1 MKKILL
7 VTHGQFCE
15 GIKSSLDVIISDS
28 SMVDTIAI
36 TVSESPD
43 EIKEKIKNYIDTVD
57 EKTPIFIITDIP
69 AGSTTTNAA
78 NFVPYREN
86 IHLVTGLNLGM
97 LLAIALQPVEEG
109 NVKEN
114 IHSILEE
121 AKNTI
126 VYVNDMFS
134 QN

>member
-1 MKKILL
+1 
-7 VTHGQFCE
+7 
-15 GIKSSLDVIISDS
+15 
-28 SMVDTIAI
+28 
-36 TVSESPD
+36 
-43 EIKEKIKNYIDTVD
+43 
-57 EKTPIFIITDIP
+57 
-69 AGSTTTNAA
+69 
-78 NFVPYREN
+78 
-86 IHLVTGLNLGM
+86 M

-109 NVKEN
+109 NVREN

>member
-43 EIKEKIKNYIDTVD
+43 EIKE
-57 EKTPIFIITDIP
+57 
-69 AGSTTTNAA
+69 NA
-78 NFVPYREN
+78 
-86 IHLVTGLNLGM
+86 
-97 LLAIALQPVEEG
+97 
-109 NVKEN
+109 
-114 IHSILEE
+114 
-121 AKNTI
+121 
-126 VYVNDMFS
+126 
-134 QN
+134 